1 MSINSK
7 TFSSAF
13 FYRLAGICCVYYVA
27 GQLFQEIVFHLGLN
41 DAASGEAEILQRLT
55 FLDQFRAVVLLLG
68 FSFIP
73 ILAAYAGVA
82 LRRYSHQPAAS
93 LLGFTFSLLFVGSEA
108 GVRSIDLFLVSKKWA
123 AAYQATVDATIR
135 AGIAGQIQTWDDA
148 VGAFYYALL
157 GAHLLSSLCF
167 AIATWDPENF
177 WDRAVS
183 LGFVAT
189 TVECASRLAEGYLGQ
204 TWLDGVNHAAYFPI
218 VLLNF
223 GTLAVWLWRQTDATN
238 SGATGGPATQSSSL

>member
-1 MSINSK
+1 MNSK
-7 TFSSAF
+7 TSSAR
-13 FYRLAGICCVYYVA
+13 FYRLAAVCCAYYVVA
-27 GQLFQEIVFHLGLN
+27 QLLQEIVFHLGLN
-41 DAASGEAEILQRLT
+41 DSASGEAEILQRLT
-55 FLDQFRAVVLLLG
+55 FLDQFRAVALLLG

-82 LRRYSHQPAAS
+82 LGRYALRPAAS
-93 LLGFTFSLLFVGSEA
+93 LLGFAFSVLFVGSEA

-123 AAYQATVDATIR
+123 AAHQASTDATIR

-167 AIATWDPENF
+167 VVATWDRESF
-177 WDRAVS
+177 WDRAVA
-183 LGFVAT
+183 LGFAAT
-189 TVECASRLAEGYLGQ
+189 TVECASRLAEGYMGQ
-204 TWLDGVNHAAYFPI
+204 TWLEGLNQSAYFPI

-223 GTLAVWLWRQTDATN
+223 GILALWLWRQAET
-238 SGATGGPATQSSSL
+238 TG

>member
-1 MSINSK
+1 MSMNSK
-7 TFSSAF
+7 TFSSTL
-13 FYRLAGICCVYYVA
+13 FYRVAAVCCVYYVVA
-27 GQLFQEIVFHLGLN
+27 QLLQEIVFHLGIN
-41 DAASGEAEILQRLT
+41 DSASGEAEILRRLT

-68 FSFIP
+68 FSLIP

-82 LRRYSHQPAAS
+82 LRRYPLRPAAS
-93 LLGFTFSLLFVGSEA
+93 LLGFAFSLLFVGAEA

-123 AAYQATVDATIR
+123 AAYQATADATIR
-135 AGIAGQIQTWDDA
+135 TGIAGQIQTWDDA

-167 AIATWDPENF
+167 ALATWDRENF
-177 WDRAVS
+177 WDRAVA

-204 TWLDGVNHAAYFPI
+204 TWLSGLNYGAYLPI

-223 GTLAVWLWRQTDATN
+223 GTLAVWLWRQADARN
-238 SGATGGPATQSSSL
+238 FKLEI